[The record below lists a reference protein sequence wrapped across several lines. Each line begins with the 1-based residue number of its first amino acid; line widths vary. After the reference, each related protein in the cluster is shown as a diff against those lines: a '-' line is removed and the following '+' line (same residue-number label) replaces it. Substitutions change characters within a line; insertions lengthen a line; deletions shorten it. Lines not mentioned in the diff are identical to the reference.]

1 VGEELEDQRPPC
13 EAGMEPAWAVILAVL
28 AAALPSLLLVLI
40 LYSYSRRLWRQYF
53 VTEPEPVPIDR
64 RDAALKRSALMA
76 SLWRSSIPLRAF
88 QWSEH
93 PSHVITAL
101 EHGWPAF
108 AFSYAAS
115 AMGAFAGPVHQ
126 MWEMCASC
134 SSMKFCAPEI
144 TWTTSQE
151 ECMQQVRLNPGLRS
165 NKDGCVLPVQALQTA
180 LPLPGPLLGPCP
192 YPQESYFELSI
203 LASGTE
209 LSSGHSSLAGSERV
223 KLIAQTLTSDR
234 YQRGQSLREV
244 NDSEFCRKVNCQ
256 LKEDENQLTSQ
267 NLTSSENEQEAEAGQ
282 VGDDPMLQ
290 KPDQVNWDELLSV
303 GLAGADA
310 PPFRLLG
317 FDPGSVGF
325 LSADGHCYVN
335 GQ

>member
-1 VGEELEDQRPPC
+1 VDVGEELEDQRPPC

-151 ECMQQVRLNPGLRS
+151 ECMQQVSIVALAVLNQSFKSHLKCL
-165 NKDGCVLPVQALQTA
+165 NLQ
-180 LPLPGPLLGPCP
+180 
-192 YPQESYFELSI
+192 EL
-203 LASGTE
+203 
-209 LSSGHSSLAGSERV
+209 
-223 KLIAQTLTSDR
+223 K
-234 YQRGQSLREV
+234 
-244 NDSEFCRKVNCQ
+244 K
-256 LKEDENQLTSQ
+256 
-267 NLTSSENEQEAEAGQ
+267 
-282 VGDDPMLQ
+282 
-290 KPDQVNWDELLSV
+290 
-303 GLAGADA
+303 
-310 PPFRLLG
+310 
-317 FDPGSVGF
+317 
-325 LSADGHCYVN
+325 
-335 GQ
+335 

>member
-1 VGEELEDQRPPC
+1 
-13 EAGMEPAWAVILAVL
+13 M
-28 AAALPSLLLVLI
+28 
-40 LYSYSRRLWRQYF
+40 
-53 VTEPEPVPIDR
+53 
-64 RDAALKRSALMA
+64 
-76 SLWRSSIPLRAF
+76 
-88 QWSEH
+88 
-93 PSHVITAL
+93 
-101 EHGWPAF
+101 
-108 AFSYAAS
+108 
-115 AMGAFAGPVHQ
+115 
-126 MWEMCASC
+126 
-134 SSMKFCAPEI
+134 
-144 TWTTSQE
+144 
-151 ECMQQVRLNPGLRS
+151 QVRLNPGLRS